1 MQMNEIMLNIP
12 VRPSASQMEEL
23 QSALKPYARVYEPP
37 AKSFDFTGLALIV
50 GFSANA
56 LQIVDILGNWL
67 RKTPRGN
74 QAEIRLSDGRTFK
87 MEASTDP
94 DEFMQQLKAALKDF

>member
-1 MQMNEIMLNIP
+1 MQMNEIMLSIP

-37 AKSFDFTGLALIV
+37 TKSFDFIGLALIV

-67 RKTPRGN
+67 KRTPRGN
-74 QAEIRLSDGRTFK
+74 QAEIRLSDGRTFT
-87 MEASTDP
+87 MESNTDP
-94 DEFMQQLKAALKDF
+94 DEFVKQLKDALKDL